1 MTNSLAPLSG
11 ARIFVDSDKFRT
23 KFKPGI
29 RPSRASSRQPSPLFL
44 DVEAT
49 ATEGALD
56 DMAGTSLVDSFFLLF
71 LKLFRIGNIQSLDS
85 TR

>member
-29 RPSRASSRQPSPLFL
+29 RPSRASSRRPSPLLL

-49 ATEGALD
+49 ATEGVLD
-56 DMAGTSLVDSFFLLF
+56 DAADTLLMDFFFLLF
-71 LKLFRIGNIQSLDS
+71 LKLFRIGNV
-85 TR
+85 

>member
-29 RPSRASSRQPSPLFL
+29 RPSRASSRRPSPLL

-49 ATEGALD
+49 ATEGVLD
-56 DMAGTSLVDSFFLLF
+56 DAADTLLMDFFFLLF
-71 LKLFRIGNIQSLDS
+71 LKLFRIGNV
-85 TR
+85 